1 MRAAIFRR
9 PGVIEV
15 GDLPVP
21 VPGPGELLVKVRA
34 ASVCGTDLRISKH
47 GHFRIPEGTSRV
59 LGHELTGAVVEAGA
73 EVQGFA
79 VGDRISVA
87 PNVGCGRCAM
97 CAKGLNQLCPDYEA
111 FGITMNGGFAEY
123 LLVPAI
129 ALERG
134 NVFHVPDFLSD
145 EVAAIL
151 EPMSCCLHGQRAI
164 GVSAADSVLIIGAG
178 PIGCF
183 HTVLAKRAGARQ
195 VIVANTRQ
203 PRLDIAG
210 RLGAD
215 ELINV
220 SEQDLREEVMRLT
233 DGQGVDVVITCVSK
247 PEVIASA
254 TDLAGRL
261 GRINVFS
268 GLGDQARPQIDVNS
282 LHYREQILTGTTGS
296 SVTDYGDVIDIVAT
310 SDIDLSPIITS
321 RFALEDIAA
330 AMENSRSGQGMKSVI
345 VFEEAT
351 R

>member
-1 MRAAIFRR
+1 MRAAVFRR
-9 PGVIEV
+9 PGVVEV
-15 GDLPVP
+15 TDVPVP
-21 VPGPGELLVKVRA
+21 VPGPGDLLVKVRA
-34 ASVCGTDLRISKH
+34 ASVCGTDLRITKH

-59 LGHELTGAVVEAGA
+59 LGHELTGEVVEAG
-73 EVQGFA
+73 VDVVGLV

-87 PNVGCGRCAM
+87 PNIGCGRCAM
-97 CAKGLNQLCPDYEA
+97 CARGLNQLCPDYEA
-111 FGITMNGGFAEY
+111 FGITIDGGFAEY

-134 NVFHVPDFLSD
+134 NVFHVPDALTD

-178 PIGCF
+178 PIGCL
-183 HTVLAKRAGARQ
+183 HTALAKRAGARQ

-210 RLGAD
+210 RMGAD

-220 SEQDLREEVMRLT
+220 SETDLLDEVMRLT
-233 DGQGVDVVITCVSK
+233 GGRGADVVITCVSK
-247 PEVIASA
+247 SEVIASA
-254 TDLAGRL
+254 TDMAGRL

-296 SVTDYGDVIDIVAT
+296 SVADYGDVIDIVA
-310 SDIDLSPIITS
+310 DGGIDLSPIITS
-321 RFALEDIAA
+321 RFAIDDISQ
-330 AMENSRSGQGMKSVI
+330 AMEASRSGQGMKSVI
-345 VFEEAT
+345 VFEEAA